1 MNPTKQE
8 HLDLIALHH
17 LVALELVIN
26 LLVAGLPLL
35 VLSTHSTTH
44 FGGFSVV
51 RLLDEKKR
59 NGDGSDRVGLYEAI
73 GV

>member
-35 VLSTHSTTH
+35 VLSTHSATH
-44 FGGFSVV
+44 FGDFCVV
-51 RLLDEKKR
+51 RFLNENRK
-59 NGDGSDRVGLYEAI
+59 DGRSDRVGVVEAI